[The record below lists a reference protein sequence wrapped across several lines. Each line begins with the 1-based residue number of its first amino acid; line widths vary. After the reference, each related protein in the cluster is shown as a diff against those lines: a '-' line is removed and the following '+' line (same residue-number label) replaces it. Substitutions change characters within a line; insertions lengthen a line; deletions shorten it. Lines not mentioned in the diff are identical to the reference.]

1 MRLSNFMTRR
11 KNIRKTVFAALGICM
26 CVLASDPVD
35 LAAAGETSGAADVI
49 QTQTAGG
56 TKIHFISLHST
67 TDAILLESNGH
78 YGLVDSGEDWDYPDG
93 TDYVLRSGVTQ
104 GIGYEEQVIY
114 YLEQFGVEKLDFY
127 IATHSHSD
135 HIGTGDEILRRFPT
149 DRLYIQE
156 YKDEYLYAGHTDPND
171 PYYTGEGDQ
180 KLWDN
185 QYVFDTLIQAAQETG
200 TQIIMNLDLEENA
213 GYRSFTMGDMTIDIM
228 NYERDRD
235 ENGNIIP
242 VYEENCNA
250 LVVLVSAY
258 GRTALLSSDM
268 DPWTGGKDGL
278 SDTVKI
284 VNQLSE
290 KLGAAGDSGTER
302 RAAADQIPKSYAV
315 QNYEVWNGV
324 TLSQPETAGVNDPSG
339 DPEGENPNA
348 LDESKV
354 NMNSGFS
361 VDLLKMSHHAIDYN
375 NTTYFLTSVNPETVV
390 VTGYESFYNGRM
402 RACMPDADVFFTTTD
417 SAAVVA
423 QFSADGIQTQYA
435 KTEPG
440 WLSYNDTEFYMDDNG
455 RLATGYWVID
465 GQEYCFTKRG
475 TAQTADGWV
484 TDQEGGQHY
493 WYGDGHSAKSEWI
506 EEADGTKKYCDE
518 NGFMTTGWKQIDS
531 DWYYFDKNGVMAADT
546 WIGDYYVDESGKW
559 LESYRKPHWEFRGSN
574 WYYLNADGS
583 CVKNQWMTIDGKL
596 YYFNASGHMARNWN
610 KFGSSWYY
618 MAGDGAVKTGWCW
631 DGSAWYYMDSSGIMQ
646 TGWLHDGNARYYLSS
661 SGAMQKGWHWIDTAW
676 YYFNNS
682 GVMQTGWLLDG
693 GAWYYLNGSG
703 AMQKGWLLDGST
715 WYYLNDSGVM
725 QKGWRWIGNAWY
737 YLNGSGAMLT
747 GWQWIGNAWYYM
759 NSSGAMLTGWQWIG
773 NAWYYM
779 NSSGAMQKG
788 WQWVGNSWYYM
799 NSSGVMLTSQW
810 IGDYYVQADG
820 SMAVNKWIG
829 GYYVG
834 ADGRWRR

>member
-26 CVLASDPVD
+26 CVLAADPVD
-35 LAAAGETSGAADVI
+35 LAAAGETSGAADVV

-114 YLEQFGVEKLDFY
+114 YLEQLGVEKLDFY

-135 HIGTGDEILRRFPT
+135 HIGSGDEILRRFPT

-185 QYVFDTLIQAAQETG
+185 QYVFDTLIQVAQETG

-213 GYRSFTMGDMTIDIM
+213 GYRSFTMGDMAIDIM

-290 KLGAAGDSGTER
+290 KLGAAGDSGSER
-302 RAAADQIPKSYAV
+302 RAAADQIPKSYAA
-315 QNYEVWNGV
+315 QSYEVWNGV

>member
-114 YLEQFGVEKLDFY
+114 YLEQLGVEKLDFY

-390 VTGYESFYNGRM
+390 VTGYESFYNDRM

>member
-114 YLEQFGVEKLDFY
+114 YLEQLGVEKLDFY

-759 NSSGAMLTGWQWIG
+759 NSSGAMLTGWQW
-773 NAWYYM
+773 
-779 NSSGAMQKG
+779 
-788 WQWVGNSWYYM
+788 VGNSWYYM

>member
-1 MRLSNFMTRR
+1 
-11 KNIRKTVFAALGICM
+11 M

-114 YLEQFGVEKLDFY
+114 YLEQLGVEKLDFY

>member
-114 YLEQFGVEKLDFY
+114 YLEQLGVEKLDFY

-258 GRTALLSSDM
+258 GRTALLSSYM

-546 WIGDYYVDESGKW
+546 WIGDYYVDESENG
-559 LESYRKPHWEFRGSN
+559 
-574 WYYLNADGS
+574 LNP
-583 CVKNQWMTIDGKL
+583 
-596 YYFNASGHMARNWN
+596 
-610 KFGSSWYY
+610 
-618 MAGDGAVKTGWCW
+618 
-631 DGSAWYYMDSSGIMQ
+631 
-646 TGWLHDGNARYYLSS
+646 
-661 SGAMQKGWHWIDTAW
+661 
-676 YYFNNS
+676 
-682 GVMQTGWLLDG
+682 
-693 GAWYYLNGSG
+693 
-703 AMQKGWLLDGST
+703 
-715 WYYLNDSGVM
+715 
-725 QKGWRWIGNAWY
+725 IGNH
-737 YLNGSGAMLT
+737 T
-747 GWQWIGNAWYYM
+747 
-759 NSSGAMLTGWQWIG
+759 
-773 NAWYYM
+773 
-779 NSSGAMQKG
+779 
-788 WQWVGNSWYYM
+788 GNSAAAT
-799 NSSGVMLTSQW
+799 G
-810 IGDYYVQADG
+810 I
-820 SMAVNKWIG
+820 I
-829 GYYVG
+829 
-834 ADGRWRR
+834 

>member
-114 YLEQFGVEKLDFY
+114 YLEQLGVEKLDFY

-682 GVMQTGWLLDG
+682 GVMQKGWLLDG

>member
-114 YLEQFGVEKLDFY
+114 YLEQLGVEKLDFY

-773 NAWYYM
+773 NAWYYI

>member
-114 YLEQFGVEKLDFY
+114 YLEQLGVEKLDFY

>member
-1 MRLSNFMTRR
+1 
-11 KNIRKTVFAALGICM
+11 
-26 CVLASDPVD
+26 
-35 LAAAGETSGAADVI
+35 
-49 QTQTAGG
+49 
-56 TKIHFISLHST
+56 
-67 TDAILLESNGH
+67 
-78 YGLVDSGEDWDYPDG
+78 
-93 TDYVLRSGVTQ
+93 
-104 GIGYEEQVIY
+104 
-114 YLEQFGVEKLDFY
+114 
-127 IATHSHSD
+127 
-135 HIGTGDEILRRFPT
+135 
-149 DRLYIQE
+149 
-156 YKDEYLYAGHTDPND
+156 
-171 PYYTGEGDQ
+171 
-180 KLWDN
+180 
-185 QYVFDTLIQAAQETG
+185 
-200 TQIIMNLDLEENA
+200 MNLDLEENA

>member
-1 MRLSNFMTRR
+1 MLLSNFMTRR

-114 YLEQFGVEKLDFY
+114 YLEQLGVEKLDFY

>member
-114 YLEQFGVEKLDFY
+114 YLEQLGVEKLDFY

-185 QYVFDTLIQAAQETG
+185 QYVFDTLIQDAQETG

-583 CVKNQWMTIDGKL
+583 CVKNQWMTIDGKM

-646 TGWLHDGNARYYLSS
+646 TGWLYDGNARYYLSS
-661 SGAMQKGWHWIDTAW
+661 SGAMQKGWHWIDAAW

-682 GVMQTGWLLDG
+682 GVMQSGWLLDG
-693 GAWYYLNGSG
+693 GAWYYLDGSG

>member
-114 YLEQFGVEKLDFY
+114 YLEQLGVEKLDFY

-583 CVKNQWMTIDGKL
+583 CVKNQWMTVDGKL
-596 YYFNASGHMARNWN
+596 YYFNASGYMARNWN